1 MPPKPGV
8 NKRRPAKS
16 ANPVKRVSVATKD
29 NADIMNELNA
39 PHKAKV
45 NHFLGKHIDI
55 ERLREPADFSGVFR
69 ITHDIKIGF
78 NRFDMFLDRFESQ
91 KRVVRNNNFKL
102 ITGKG
107 YVNKSKELEQ
117 KKEDVTEHLK
127 NKRMI
132 TQLMKLREIGMALD
146 DVCWGTDFVD
156 EEILDRYVARLR
168 EQIQIEKEK
177 TQGVFRPAKKEK
189 AK

>member
-16 ANPVKRVSVATKD
+16 ANPAKRVSVAAKD
-29 NADIMNELNA
+29 NADVVTELQNGA
-39 PHKAKV
+39 PKAKV

-55 ERLREPADFSGVFR
+55 DRLREPADFSGVFR

-78 NRFDMFLDRFESQ
+78 NKFDMFLDRFESQ

-107 YVNKSKELEQ
+107 TQSKS
-117 KKEDVTEHLK
+117 
-127 NKRMI
+127 R
-132 TQLMKLREIGMALD
+132 
-146 DVCWGTDFVD
+146 
-156 EEILDRYVARLR
+156 
-168 EQIQIEKEK
+168 
-177 TQGVFRPAKKEK
+177 
-189 AK
+189 